1 MRAGVNT
8 GADSRRGRGYPC
20 GVKCA
25 PILAALVLVACGDTA
40 APGFSSGPA
49 ITSVSATTNGSST
62 GGDTSSTGPADDS
75 AGSSAGASTSA
86 GTLDVGT
93 VMDFGPVQP
102 PGCKGKVDLLFLIA
116 RTGTMET
123 EQAQLLA
130 SFPGFV
136 DTIEEKLEGFDVHIM
151 AANPD
156 GTWPGEVCEHAEWG
170 CKEHAPNCG
179 PLAMDYVCNEY
190 AQLFTPC
197 DKELGAGL
205 IFNAGNGAANRQC
218 ELYEGNRYIISGEPD
233 MDDALECIAKVG
245 WSGYSPPMGEA
256 LVAALSYN
264 LNKPDGCNA
273 GFLREDA
280 LLVVTIISDGA
291 DEDSF
296 TWPYQWYDKILAAK
310 KDPSAVVMLGVVP
323 QPHVDGEP
331 YVPGCTYDEPGTD
344 KIRDL
349 IDMFPYKAYGDT
361 CAPSY
366 APFFDEAAGMI
377 GEACGSFIPQ

>member
-1 MRAGVNT
+1 MR
-8 GADSRRGRGYPC
+8 
-20 GVKCA
+20 A
-25 PILAALVLVACGDTA
+25 PILATLVLAAACGDTA
-40 APGFSSGPA
+40 PPGFSSGPA
-49 ITSVSATTNGSST
+49 ITSVSASTSGSST

-75 AGSSAGASTSA
+75 AGSSASSSSSTSA

-116 RTGTMET
+116 RTGTMDT

-136 DTIEEKLEGFDVHIM
+136 KTIEEKLAGFDVHIM

-156 GTWPGEVCEHAEWG
+156 GTWPGLACEHAWWG
-170 CKEHAPNCG
+170 CKMNSPNCG
-179 PLAMDYVCNEY
+179 PNALDYQCGTY

-197 DKELGAGL
+197 DVELGAGL
-205 IFNAGNGAANRQC
+205 IFNAGGYAANRQC
-218 ELYEGNRYIISGEPD
+218 DLYGGNRYIVSGEPD
-233 MDDALECIAKVG
+233 LADALECIAKVG
-245 WSGYSPPMGEA
+245 ASGGSGPIGEA

-291 DEDSF
+291 DTDSL
-296 TWPYQWYDKILAAK
+296 TWPYQWYDKVIAAK
-310 KDPSAVVMLGVVP
+310 KDPSAVVMLGVLP
-323 QPHVDGEP
+323 QHLEEGEEEK
-331 YVPGCTYDEPGTD
+331 PGCTYHLWGEPDG

-349 IDMFPYKAYGDT
+349 IDMFPYHAYGDT

-366 APFFDEAAGMI
+366 APFFDEATGMI

>member
-1 MRAGVNT
+1 MRT
-8 GADSRRGRGYPC
+8 
-20 GVKCA
+20 
-25 PILAALVLVACGDTA
+25 PILAALVFAACGDATP
-40 APGFSSGPA
+40 PGFSTGPGV
-49 ITSVSATTNGSST
+49 TSVSATTGSSST

-75 AGSSAGASTSA
+75 AGSSAGASTSV

-102 PGCKGKVDLLFLIA
+102 LGCKGKVDLLFLIA
-116 RTGTMET
+116 RTGTMIT

-156 GTWPGEVCEHAEWG
+156 GTWPGLVCETGGG
-170 CKEHAPNCG
+170 CLEYSPNCG
-179 PLAMDYVCNEY
+179 PEAEGYQCGTY

-197 DKELGAGL
+197 DVELGAGL
-205 IFNAGNGAANRQC
+205 IFNAGAYAANRQC
-218 ELYEGNRYIISGEPD
+218 DLYGSNRYIVSGEPNL
-233 MDDALECIAKVG
+233 DDALECIAKVG
-245 WSGYSPPMGEA
+245 MSGGSGPIGEA

-264 LNKPDGCNA
+264 LNKEDGCNA

-280 LLVVTIISDGA
+280 LLVVTIISDIA
-291 DEDSF
+291 DQDSF

-323 QPHVDGEP
+323 QPLGEGQEEK
-331 YVPGCTYDEPGTD
+331 PGCTYDELGTD

-349 IDMFPYKAYGDT
+349 IDMFPYRAYGDT

-366 APFFDEAAGMI
+366 APFFDEAAVMI

>member
-1 MRAGVNT
+1 MRT
-8 GADSRRGRGYPC
+8 
-20 GVKCA
+20 
-25 PILAALVLVACGDTA
+25 PILATLILAACGDVSP
-40 APGFSSGPA
+40 PGFSTGPGV
-49 ITSVSATTNGSST
+49 TSVSATTSGSSST
-62 GGDTSSTGPADDS
+62 GDTSSPGDTSSTGPADDS
-75 AGSSAGASTSA
+75 AGNSGSSSA
-86 GTLDVGT
+86 GTLDVGS
-93 VMDFGPVQP
+93 VMDFGSAQP

-116 RTGTMET
+116 RTGTMVS
-123 EQAQLLA
+123 EQEQLLA

-136 DTIEEKLEGFDVHIM
+136 DTIEEKLAGFDVHIM

-156 GTWPGEVCEHAEWG
+156 GVWPGWNVCEYGAKQ
-170 CKEHAPNCG
+170 CLDYFPNCG
-179 PLAMDYVCNEY
+179 PNALDYQCGIYPDLTTE
-190 AQLFTPC
+190 C
-197 DKELGAGL
+197 DEELGAGL
-205 IFNAGNGAANRQC
+205 IFNTGGYAANRLC
-218 ELYEGNRYIISGEPD
+218 DLHGGNRYIVSGEPNL
-233 MDDALECIAKVG
+233 DDALECIAKVG
-245 WSGYSPPMGEA
+245 MSGPSGPIGEA

-280 LLVVTIISDGA
+280 LLVVTIISDTA

-323 QPHVDGEP
+323 QKHVDGEP
-331 YVPGCTYDEPGTD
+331 YLPGCTYQSNPDKPG
-344 KIRDL
+344 KLRDL
-349 IDMFPYKAYGDT
+349 IDMFPYKHYGDT

>member
-1 MRAGVNT
+1 MKR
-8 GADSRRGRGYPC
+8 
-20 GVKCA
+20 A
-25 PILAALVLVACGDTA
+25 PILAALALAACADTA
-40 APGFSSGPA
+40 APGFSTGPGV
-49 ITSVSATTNGSST
+49 TSVSATTGGSST

-75 AGSSAGASTSA
+75 AGSSAGVSTSA

-116 RTGTMET
+116 RTGTMVT
-123 EQAQLLA
+123 EQTQLLA

-136 DTIEEKLEGFDVHIM
+136 DTIEEKLAGFDVHIM

-156 GTWPGEVCEHAEWG
+156 GTWTGDACEHAWWG
-170 CKEHAPNCG
+170 CKIHAPDCG
-179 PLAMDYVCNEY
+179 PSAEDYVCNEY
-190 AQLFTPC
+190 AQLSIPC
-197 DKELGAGL
+197 DAELGAGL
-205 IFNAGNGAANRQC
+205 IFNAGAYAANRQC
-218 ELYEGNRYIISGEPD
+218 DLYGGNRYIISGEPNL
-233 MDDALECIAKVG
+233 DDALECIAKVG
-245 WSGYSPPMGEA
+245 TSGDNVIGEA

-264 LNKPDGCNA
+264 LNKPGGCNA

-280 LLVVTIISDGA
+280 LLVVTIISDTWDG
-291 DEDSF
+291 ESL
-296 TWPYQWYDKILAAK
+296 TWPYQWYDAILAVK
-310 KDPSAVVMLGVVP
+310 KDASAVVMLGVVP
-323 QPHVDGEP
+323 QPLVEGQEEK
-331 YVPGCTYDEPGTD
+331 PGCTYDDSPDKPG

-349 IDMFPYKAYGDT
+349 IDMFPYHAYGDT

>member
-1 MRAGVNT
+1 MRT
-8 GADSRRGRGYPC
+8 
-20 GVKCA
+20 
-25 PILAALVLVACGDTA
+25 PILAALVLAAACGDATP
-40 APGFSSGPA
+40 PGFSTGPGV
-49 ITSVSATTNGSST
+49 TSVSATTGGSST
-62 GGDTSSTGPADDS
+62 GGDTSSTAPADDS
-75 AGSSAGASTSA
+75 AGSSAGESTSA

-93 VMDFGPVQP
+93 MMDFGPVQP
-102 PGCKGKVDLLFLIA
+102 PGCKGKVDLLFLIS
-116 RTGTMET
+116 RGGTMDT

-136 DTIEEKLEGFDVHIM
+136 DTIEEKLAGFDVHIM

-190 AQLFTPC
+190 AQLFIPC

-205 IFNAGNGAANRQC
+205 IFNAGAGAANKQC
-218 ELYEGNRYIISGEPD
+218 DLHGGNRYIVSGEPN

-245 WSGYSPPMGEA
+245 WSGYSAPMGEA

-280 LLVVTIISDGA
+280 LLVVTIIIDGF
-291 DEDSF
+291 DQESF

-310 KDPSAVVMLGVVP
+310 KHPNAVVMLGIVP
-323 QPHVDGEP
+323 QHPGEGEEK
-331 YVPGCTYDEPGTD
+331 PGCAYHDLDEPNG

-349 IDMFPYKAYGDT
+349 IDMFPYHAYGDT

>member
-1 MRAGVNT
+1 MRT
-8 GADSRRGRGYPC
+8 
-20 GVKCA
+20 
-25 PILAALVLVACGDTA
+25 PILAALVLAACGDTA
-40 APGFSSGPA
+40 TPGFSTGPA
-49 ITSVSATTNGSST
+49 VTNVSATTSGSSS
-62 GGDTSSTGPADDS
+62 GGDTSSTGLADDS
-75 AGSSAGASTSA
+75 AGASTSTSA

-116 RTGTMET
+116 RTGTMVT

-156 GTWPGEVCEHAEWG
+156 GTWPGDVCEHAEWG
-170 CKEHAPNCG
+170 CKMNAPNCG
-179 PLAMDYVCNEY
+179 PLAEDYVCSEY
-190 AQLFTPC
+190 ALLSTPC

-205 IFNAGNGAANRQC
+205 IFNAGGYAANKQC
-218 ELYEGNRYIISGEPD
+218 NLYGGNRYIVSGEPN
-233 MDDALECIAKVG
+233 MADAFECIAKVG
-245 WSGYSPPMGEA
+245 ASGGSGPWGEA

-280 LLVVTIISDGA
+280 LLVVTFISDKY
-291 DEDSF
+291 DNHSL

-323 QPHVDGEP
+323 QHPKEGEEEK
-331 YVPGCTYDEPGTD
+331 PGCTYHAWGEPNG

-366 APFFDEAAGMI
+366 APFFDEAVGMI

>member
-1 MRAGVNT
+1 
-8 GADSRRGRGYPC
+8 
-20 GVKCA
+20 
-25 PILAALVLVACGDTA
+25 
-40 APGFSSGPA
+40 
-49 ITSVSATTNGSST
+49 
-62 GGDTSSTGPADDS
+62 
-75 AGSSAGASTSA
+75 
-86 GTLDVGT
+86 
-93 VMDFGPVQP
+93 MDFGPVQP
-102 PGCKGKVDLLFLIA
+102 LGCKGKVDLLFLTA
-116 RTGTMET
+116 RTGTMDT

-136 DTIEEKLEGFDVHIM
+136 DTIEEKLAGFDVHIM

-156 GTWPGEVCEHAEWG
+156 GTWPGDACEHAWWG
-170 CKEHAPNCG
+170 CKMNAPDCG
-179 PLAMDYVCNEY
+179 PLAEDYVCNEY
-190 AQLFTPC
+190 ALLSTPC
-197 DKELGAGL
+197 DEKLGAGL
-205 IFNAGNGAANRQC
+205 IFNAGAGAANKQC
-218 ELYEGNRYIISGEPD
+218 DLYGGNRYIVSGEPN

-245 WSGYSPPMGEA
+245 WSGPSGPWGEA

-280 LLVVTIISDGA
+280 LLVVTFISDKY
-291 DEDSF
+291 DNHSL

-323 QPHVDGEP
+323 RPHVDGEP
-331 YVPGCTYDEPGTD
+331 FVEGCTYHAPGEIS
-344 KIRDL
+344 KMNDL
-349 IDMFPYKAYGDT
+349 FDMFPYHAYGDI

>member
-1 MRAGVNT
+1 MRT
-8 GADSRRGRGYPC
+8 
-20 GVKCA
+20 

-40 APGFSSGPA
+40 APGFSTGPA
-49 ITSVSATTNGSST
+49 VTSVSATTSGNST
-62 GGDTSSTGPADDS
+62 GDTSSTGPADDS
-75 AGSSAGASTSA
+75 AGSSASTSTSM

-116 RTGTMET
+116 RTGSMVT

-136 DTIEEKLEGFDVHIM
+136 DTIEEKLAGFDVHIM

-156 GTWPGEVCEHAEWG
+156 GTWPGLVCEFQPEG
-170 CKEHAPNCG
+170 CKTYSPNCG
-179 PLAMDYVCNEY
+179 PTAEDYQCGAF

-197 DKELGAGL
+197 DVKLGAGL
-205 IFNAGNGAANRQC
+205 IFNAGGYAANRQC
-218 ELYEGNRYIISGEPD
+218 NLYGGNRYIISGEPD
-233 MDDALECIAKVG
+233 LDDALECIAKVG
-245 WSGYSPPMGEA
+245 MSGGSGPIGEA

-280 LLVVTIISDGA
+280 LLVVTIISDKY
-291 DEDSF
+291 DNHSL

-323 QPHVDGEP
+323 QHPKEGEEEK
-331 YVPGCTYDEPGTD
+331 PGCTYHAWGEPNG

-366 APFFDEAAGMI
+366 APFFDEAADMI

>member
-1 MRAGVNT
+1 MR
-8 GADSRRGRGYPC
+8 SS
-20 GVKCA
+20 
-25 PILAALVLVACGDTA
+25 VLVALALAAACGDA
-40 APGFSSGPA
+40 SPPGFSTGPGV
-49 ITSVSATTNGSST
+49 TSMSATTGGTST
-62 GGDTSSTGPADDS
+62 SGDTSTSTGLADDS
-75 AGSSAGASTSA
+75 AASSASASTSA

-116 RTGTMET
+116 RTGTMKT

-136 DTIEEKLEGFDVHIM
+136 DTIEEKLAGFDVHIM

-156 GTWPGEVCEHAEWG
+156 GTWPGLVCETGGA
-170 CKEHAPNCG
+170 CLKYSPNCG
-179 PLAMDYVCNEY
+179 PNAEDYQCGIY
-190 AQLFTPC
+190 PQLTTPC
-197 DKELGAGL
+197 DEKLGAGL
-205 IFNAGNGAANRQC
+205 TFNAGGGAANRQC
-218 ELYEGNRYIISGEPD
+218 ELYGGNRYIVSGEPD
-233 MDDALECIAKVG
+233 LDDALECIAKVG
-245 WSGYSPPMGEA
+245 WSGDNIIGEA
-256 LVAALSYN
+256 LVAALSYD
-264 LNKPDGCNA
+264 LNKPGGCNE

-280 LLVVTIISDGA
+280 LLVVTIISDTY
-291 DEDSF
+291 DTDSF

-323 QPHVDGEP
+323 QPLEEGQVEK
-331 YVPGCTYDEPGTD
+331 PGCTYDNDPGG

-349 IDMFPYKAYGDT
+349 IDMFPYHAYGNT

-366 APFFDEAAGMI
+366 VPFFDEAAGMI

>member
-1 MRAGVNT
+1 MRVVT
-8 GADSRRGRGYPC
+8 
-20 GVKCA
+20 
-25 PILAALVLVACGDTA
+25 LAALIFAAACGDA
-40 APGFSSGPA
+40 SPPGFSSGPA

-116 RTGTMET
+116 RTGTMDT

-130 SFPGFV
+130 SFSGFV
-136 DTIEEKLEGFDVHIM
+136 DTIEERLEGFDVHIM
-151 AANPD
+151 TANPD
-156 GTWPGEVCEHAEWG
+156 ATWPGEVCEHAEWG

-205 IFNAGNGAANRQC
+205 IFNAGAGAANRQC
-218 ELYEGNRYIISGEPD
+218 DLHGGNRYIVSGEPD
-233 MDDALECIAKVG
+233 LDDALECIAKVG
-245 WSGYSPPMGEA
+245 WSGGNIIGEA

-264 LNKPDGCNA
+264 LNKPGGCNA
-273 GFLREDA
+273 EFLREDA
-280 LLVVTIISDGA
+280 LLVVTIISDTH
-291 DEDSF
+291 DTDSY
-296 TWPYQWYDKILAAK
+296 TWPYQWYDKIIAAK

-323 QPHVDGEP
+323 QPHVEGEP
-331 YVPGCTYDEPGTD
+331 SVPGCTYYEPWDPNG

-349 IDMFPYKAYGDT
+349 IDMFPYRAYGDT

-366 APFFDEAAGMI
+366 APFFDEAAAMI

>member
-1 MRAGVNT
+1 MRT
-8 GADSRRGRGYPC
+8 
-20 GVKCA
+20 
-25 PILAALVLVACGDTA
+25 PILAALVLAAACGDATP
-40 APGFSSGPA
+40 PGFATGPGV
-49 ITSVSATTNGSST
+49 TSVSATTSGSST

-116 RTGTMET
+116 RTGTMKS

-156 GTWPGEVCEHAEWG
+156 GNWPGYVCQYQPEG
-170 CKEHAPNCG
+170 CKMNWPECG
-179 PLAMDYVCNEY
+179 EWAEGYDCTTYPDLVT
-190 AQLFTPC
+190 LC
-197 DKELGAGL
+197 DVELGAGL
-205 IFNAGNGAANRQC
+205 IFNAGAGAANRQC
-218 ELYEGNRYIISGEPD
+218 NLHGGNRYIVSGEPN

-245 WSGYSPPMGEA
+245 WSGGSGPWGEA

-264 LNKPDGCNA
+264 LNKPGGCNA

-280 LLVVTIISDGA
+280 LLVVTFISDKY
-291 DEDSF
+291 DNHSL
-296 TWPYQWYDKILAAK
+296 TWPYQWYDKIIAAK

-331 YVPGCTYDEPGTD
+331 YAEGCTYHAPGETS
-344 KIRDL
+344 KMNDL
-349 IDMFPYKAYGDT
+349 IDMFPYHAYGDI

-366 APFFDEAAGMI
+366 APFFDGAAGMI